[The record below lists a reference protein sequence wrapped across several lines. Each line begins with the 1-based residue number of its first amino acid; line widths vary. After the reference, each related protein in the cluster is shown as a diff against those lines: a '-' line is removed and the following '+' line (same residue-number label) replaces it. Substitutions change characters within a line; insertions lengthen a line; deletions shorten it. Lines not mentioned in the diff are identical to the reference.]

1 MKALL
6 EMKALLQSL
15 LVIVSA
21 GAAPASAQ
29 NGALWVEKAGGRL
42 SMDFSGLDVVTVAS
56 FNRSAPEM
64 ALSFKNVCISTD
76 KNSSMFVSP
85 AILNNNDLTAKPFT
99 IPGTRSTPATTL
111 NIWHGKGAVISRSEG
126 FYAADFAQ
134 CNVLFYLDQLEPLK
148 VVTEAI
154 TNAIGRAP
162 VNEALATKR
171 NGKPNRSYRP
181 EWKITYAGVPRIVTA
196 HVWEG
201 SPALPGKRVFISMRT
216 ARRNT

>member
-6 EMKALLQSL
+6 DMKALLRSPL
-15 LVIVSA
+15 LIISVW
-21 GAAPASAQ
+21 AAPASAQ
-29 NGALWVEKAGGRL
+29 NGALWVEKAGLRL
-42 SMDFSGLDVVTVAS
+42 SMDFSGSDDVPVAS
-56 FNRSAPEM
+56 FRRSAPEM
-64 ALSFKNVCISTD
+64 AFSFKNVCMSTD
-76 KNSSMFVSP
+76 ENSSMLVSP
-85 AILNNNDLTAKPFT
+85 AILSNNDLTAKPFT
-99 IPGTRSTPATTL
+99 IPRTRSTPTTTL

-134 CNVLFYLDQLEPLK
+134 CNVLFYLDQLEPLT

-181 EWKITYAGVPRIVTA
+181 EWKITYGGVPRIVTA
-196 HVWEG
+196 HAWEG
-201 SPALPGKRVFISMRT
+201 SPVIPGSRVFISMRT
-216 ARRNT
+216 ARKTK